1 MWVVWIVSAL
11 SIGLV
16 AVSVLLLRDDWR
28 TAQGGW
34 KLLAGSGIP
43 LALGGLGF
51 ILRFWEPLP
60 GPFRA
65 NDLYPLGPYLNAWA
79 VSFGFMWMAFGLAF
93 YASALRAPAAGKTCL
108 ILFATWVLA
117 WIPHGIIGIG
127 FAVAGENA
135 ESVQLY
141 QDWAAEWLGLAIL
154 AASALV
160 LLSHFILGLI
170 GFAVTGRSLWHQR
183 IPSVNSAPDG

>member
-1 MWVVWIVSAL
+1 MLVVWIVSAL

-16 AVSVLLLRDDWR
+16 AVGVLLLRDDWR
-28 TAQGGW
+28 TAQRGW
-34 KLLAGSGIP
+34 KVLAGSGIP

-51 ILRFWEPLP
+51 ILRFWEPLR

-65 NDLYPLGPYLNAWA
+65 NDLYPLGPYLNTWA

-93 YASALRAPAAGKTCL
+93 YAFALRAPSAGKTWL
-108 ILFATWVLA
+108 VLFASWVLA

-135 ESVQLY
+135 ESVQFY
-141 QDWAAEWLGLAIL
+141 QDWAAEWQGLAIL

-160 LLSHFILGLI
+160 LLSHFVLVLM
-170 GFAVTGRSLWHQR
+170 GFAVTGVTLWR
-183 IPSVNSAPDG
+183 ERTPSGSS